1 MVFTGKI
8 EIKVISAD
16 LTDFTVGR
24 KPAFKKEN
32 MNCLV
37 KIVVDE
43 VEHGETE
50 IIEKTEK

>member
-16 LTDFTVGR
+16 LTDFTVGK

-32 MNCLV
+32 MNCYVL
-37 KIVVDE
+37 IVVDE
-43 VEHGETE
+43 VELGQTTT
-50 IIEKTEK
+50 IEKTEK